1 MKRICKGKAGFTL
14 VEVII
19 VIAIIA
25 ILASVLAIA
34 VAGYLQKA
42 NTVKKAVS
50 SNQASFSDKN
60 KKINS
65 NFIDLGY

>member
-1 MKRICKGKAGFTL
+1 MTRICKGKAGFTL
-14 VEVII
+14 VEMVI

-25 ILASVLAIA
+25 ILASVVAVA

-42 NTVKKAVS
+42 NKVKTAVS
-50 SNQASFSDKN
+50 SNQASFSNQNKN
-60 KKINS
+60 INS